1 MLPNWP
7 EDGFEMT
14 GPPSTK
20 EDDELRFRAGHGVEN
35 AEELEE
41 LVDVEASC
49 KRSGTPPKPTLRR
62 FPISCSLLVV
72 ASLSLLVLYSS
83 FR

>member
-7 EDGFEMT
+7 EVGFEMA
-14 GPPSTK
+14 GPPSTN
-20 EDDELRFRAGHGVEN
+20 EDELRFRAGHGIEN

-41 LVDVEASC
+41 LVELEASC

-72 ASLSLLVLYSS
+72 ASLSLLVRYSS